1 MPLNYSQPLTIFSS
15 HPHKLNTTQSR
26 PVAWELSSDD
36 GSTTS
41 SIRSDSTGS
50 NSGSRHTNSA
60 SRRAEQMLRHKLNV
74 MSPTDFH
81 LIAEAQAN
89 KSLLVGGLASPSSPM
104 MLFQQDLNHSL
115 ANLKDGREDAVTP
128 AIAQA
133 AAAAAAAAAAGAGG
147 LYENEEMLEQHID
160 RSTRGAAQFKQDE
173 DHYEGDDETS
183 SSIHGSNS
191 NGNSNVTTR
200 RGSSCFSR

>member
-1 MPLNYSQPLTIFSS
+1 M
-15 HPHKLNTTQSR
+15 
-26 PVAWELSSDD
+26 AWELSSDD

-41 SIRSDSTGS
+41 SIRSDGVGS

-89 KSLLVGGLASPSSPM
+89 NSLLMGGLASPSSPM
-104 MLFQQDLNHSL
+104 MLFQQDLNHSM
-115 ANLKDGREDAVTP
+115 ANFDAEKEDAITP

-133 AAAAAAAAAAGAGG
+133 ATAAAAAAVGAGS
-147 LYENEEMLEQHID
+147 LDESDEMAGH
-160 RSTRGAAQFKQDE
+160 STRDTAQFNQDE
-173 DHYEGDDETS
+173 DHYEGDDENS
-183 SSIHGSNS
+183 SSVQGNTNNRS
-191 NGNSNVTTR
+191 NSNVTTR
-200 RGSSCFSR
+200 RGSSSSSCKYIHRPTLTL